1 MERAR
6 PLPYSDRTIRNAGHP
21 ATSSKSSSAPPD
33 PATRRGYRGA
43 LIGMVLG
50 SALLLTGCDS
60 VSGIPGDDPAPVEA
74 ATTPSA
80 AVPSAVPTTAAAST
94 LAAPPADAPEVGAV
108 PGVPDAA
115 TALRHWAADLES
127 DTIAELQ
134 DKCWS
139 MAPGNVADMYEDKQT
154 ILATLAQ
161 PGSATASTVTWKS
174 RSATVTVERDA
185 IATGYA
191 CPRVF
196 PAGTEIGYNDADA
209 RHTVR
214 RYLARFVGEPL
225 DPADKE
231 GDYPLICKASPAEWD
246 PEGTGSPTPPPL
258 ANNQGKLTGA
268 TDFAGQQI
276 SSESIGSGYITVEVP
291 VTNSSGV
298 TQIRT
303 FTLTESDE
311 GYCIGDVS
319 P

>member
-6 PLPYSDRTIRNAGHP
+6 PLASSDRTISNAGDP
-21 ATSSKSSSAPPD
+21 AASSKGSSAPPGR
-33 PATRRGYRGA
+33 AARRGYRGA
-43 LIGMVLG
+43 VIGMALG
-50 SALLLTGCDS
+50 GALLLAGCDS
-60 VSGIPGDDPAPVEA
+60 VSGIPGDDPAPA
-74 ATTPSA
+74 KATTPSA
-80 AVPSAVPTTAAAST
+80 AIPSAPPTTATTST
-94 LAAPPADAPEVGAV
+94 LAAAPADAPEVGAV
-108 PGVPDAA
+108 PGVPEAA
-115 TALRHWAADLES
+115 TALRRWAADLES

-134 DKCWS
+134 DKCWT

-154 ILATLAQ
+154 ILAAIAQ
-161 PGSATASTVTWKS
+161 PGAATASTVTWKS

-196 PAGTEIGYNDADA
+196 PAGTEVGYNDADA

-231 GDYPLICKASPAEWD
+231 GNYPLICKASPAEWD
-246 PEGTGSPTPPPL
+246 PTGTGSPTPPPL
-258 ANNQGKLTGA
+258 ANNPGKLTGA
-268 TDFAGQQI
+268 TDFAGQEI
-276 SSESIGSGYITVEVP
+276 SSEFIGDGYLTVEVP

-298 TQIRT
+298 TQVRT

>member
-6 PLPYSDRTIRNAGHP
+6 PLPYSDRTISNAGDP
-21 ATSSKSSSAPPD
+21 AASSKGSTAPPGQ
-33 PATRRGYRGA
+33 AQQRGYRA
-43 LIGMVLG
+43 AVIGMALG
-50 SALLLTGCDS
+50 GALLLAGCDS
-60 VSGIPGDDPAPVEA
+60 VSGIPGDDPAPA
-74 ATTPSA
+74 KATTTP
-80 AVPSAVPTTAAAST
+80 AAAIPAAPPTATTST
-94 LAAPPADAPEVGAV
+94 LAAAPADAPEVGAV
-108 PGVPDAA
+108 PGVPEAA
-115 TALRHWAADLES
+115 TALRRWAADLKA

-134 DKCWS
+134 DKCWT

-154 ILATLAQ
+154 ILAAIAQ
-161 PGSATASTVTWKS
+161 PGTATTSTVTWKS
-174 RSATVTVERDA
+174 RGATVTVERDA

-196 PAGTEIGYNDADA
+196 PAGTEVGYNDADA

-231 GDYPLICKASPAEWD
+231 GDYPLICKAGPAEWD
-246 PEGTGSPTPPPL
+246 PKGTGRPTPPPL
-258 ANNQGKLTGA
+258 ADNPGKLTGA
-268 TDFAGQQI
+268 TDFAGQEI
-276 SSESIGSGYITVEVP
+276 SSDRIGDGYITVEVP

-298 TQIRT
+298 SQVRT

>member
-6 PLPYSDRTIRNAGHP
+6 LLAYSDRTIRNAGDP
-21 ATSSKSSSAPPD
+21 TASSKSSAAPPG
-33 PATRRGYRGA
+33 PALRRGYRGA
-43 LIGMVLG
+43 LIGMALG
-50 SALLLTGCDS
+50 GALLLTGCDS
-60 VSGIPGDDPAPVEA
+60 VSGIPGDDPAPAKA
-74 ATTPSA
+74 ATTPPA
-80 AVPSAVPTTAAAST
+80 AIPSAPPATAATST

-108 PGVPDAA
+108 PGVPEAA
-115 TALRHWAADLES
+115 VALRHWAADLKS

-134 DKCWS
+134 DKCWA
-139 MAPGNVADMYEDKQT
+139 MAPGNVAEMYEDKQT
-154 ILATLAQ
+154 ILATIAQ
-161 PGSATASTVTWKS
+161 PGTATASTVTWKS

-185 IATGYA
+185 IATGYT

-246 PEGTGSPTPPPL
+246 PKGTGSPTPPPL
-258 ANNQGKLTGA
+258 ANNPGKLTGA

-276 SSESIGSGYITVEVP
+276 SSDRIGDGYLTVEVP

-298 TQIRT
+298 TQVRT